1 MRVLIL
7 GCHELTHHL
16 APILIDGGHHVTVL
30 DEHQSCPDGLP
41 HTPQVETVPSTGVLM
56 EDLQHGHVD
65 SVDVFLALSKDD
77 SRNAM
82 AAQIATHI
90 FDVSRTVCHVGDV
103 SRYNA
108 YQEMGLNVVSSTV
121 AISAVILQAIEGG
134 G

>member
-30 DEHQSCPDGLP
+30 DEHKSCPNGLP
-41 HTPQVETVPSTGVLM
+41 HTPQVETVPSTGILM
-56 EDLQHGHVD
+56 EAMQHGHID
-65 SVDVFLALSKDD
+65 TADVFLALSKDD
-77 SRNAM
+77 SLNAM

-90 FDVSRTVCHVGDV
+90 FNVSRTACHVGDV

-108 YQEMGLNVVSSTV
+108 YQKMGLNVVSSTL
-121 AISAVILQAIEGG
+121 AIFPAILQAIEGG
-134 G
+134 D